1 MSLGIKERSVP
12 VYMNIQLQSNI
23 TSPWNKVQMAVQSVE
38 RSTARQSGRARE
50 RRAEEERRQDRVSLN
65 PMNQL
70 QSRLENLMSQKQS
83 IIEQKNQLIADTLDA
98 GGDIKS
104 IQSMVS
110 LYEEQIANIET
121 QISQTM
127 KEMMEGS
134 LDEKEEEEEKEE
146 EPLTKEEQQRRQ
158 MAEISN
164 ASMEHER
171 TGQIYSAYV
180 HKRGEANVMAQEI
193 ETDGSRGGAT
203 EGKQRRLNGL
213 KQEMDALYTETME
226 GYADLSVSLQE
237 SAEEASHRHE
247 LEGEEETK
255 EKEDKEI
262 GVQGEE

>member
-1 MSLGIKERSVP
+1 
-12 VYMNIQLQSNI
+12 MNIRIQS
-23 TSPWNKVQMAVQSVE
+23 TMDSPWNKVQMAVQSVE
-38 RSTARQSGRARE
+38 RNAARQSGRARE
-50 RRAEEERRQDRVSLN
+50 RRAEEERRQDRVSIN
-65 PMNQL
+65 PMSQL

-104 IQSMVS
+104 IQSMIS
-110 LYEEQIANIET
+110 LYEEQITNIET

-134 LDEKEEEEEKEE
+134 LDEKEEEEKKEE

-158 MAEISN
+158 MTEISN

-180 HKRGEANVMAQEI
+180 HKRGEANVLAQEI
-193 ETDGSRGGAT
+193 KMDGGRGGAT
-203 EGKQRRLNGL
+203 GGKQERLNEL
-213 KQEMDALYTETME
+213 KQEMDGLYTETME

-247 LEGEEETK
+247 LEDEEGAE
-255 EKEDKEI
+255 EKEDK
-262 GVQGEE
+262 GTGMQEEE